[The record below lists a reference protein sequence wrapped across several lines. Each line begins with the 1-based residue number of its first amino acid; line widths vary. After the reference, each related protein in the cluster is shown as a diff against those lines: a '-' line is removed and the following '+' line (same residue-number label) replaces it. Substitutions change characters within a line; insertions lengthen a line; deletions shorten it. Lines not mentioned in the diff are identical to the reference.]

1 MDESV
6 LLVTSAKTWESW
18 IADHHADPQGIWL
31 KIAKKH
37 SSLPTVSHD
46 EVLDIALCYGWIDG
60 QRKGFDDQFYLQKFT
75 PRRPRSLWSKRNIE
89 KVESMITAGKMQ
101 PSGLAEIERAKQD
114 GRWQAAYDSPKNMTI
129 PQDFIDAVTKV
140 PAAKATFDKLNK
152 TNLFVIGFRL
162 ATAKKPETRQRRMD
176 TIITMLSQGT
186 FK

>member
-1 MDESV
+1 MDEPTLS
-6 LLVTSAKTWESW
+6 VTSAKTWESW
-18 IADHHADPQGIWL
+18 IANHYADPQGIWL

-46 EVLDIALCYGWIDG
+46 EILDIALCYGWIDG

-89 KVESMITAGKMQ
+89 KVEGLIAAGKMQ
-101 PSGLAEIERAKQD
+101 PSGQAEIEKAKAD

-129 PQDFIDAVTKV
+129 PADFLKLINKNP
-140 PAAKATFDKLNK
+140 PAKETFDKLSK
-152 TNLFVIGFRL
+152 TNLFAIGFRL

-176 TIITMLSQGT
+176 AIITMLSQGT